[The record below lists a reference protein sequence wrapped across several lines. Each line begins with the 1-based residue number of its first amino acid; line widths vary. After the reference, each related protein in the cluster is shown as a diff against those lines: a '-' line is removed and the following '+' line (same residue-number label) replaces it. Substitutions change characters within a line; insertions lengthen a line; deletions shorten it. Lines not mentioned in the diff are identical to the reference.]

1 MIDWSDGDQLIHI
14 VIIVLVVFVIAGIAL
29 LFLAGSMAS
38 QQDATAPDVAWNLT
52 QINETHV
59 EIRHTGG
66 PPISGQNLTVTVNR
80 TPVQVAWSNQL
91 LVKGGSGIVRAGTG
105 DRVAILWKR
114 TRRDREV
121 LERWH
126 IGDSTTTSVRKN
138 PALKPG
144 FQQRLIPA
152 F

>member
-1 MIDWSDGDQLIHI
+1 VIDWSDGDQLIRI

-38 QQDATAPDVAWNLT
+38 QQDAAAPDAAWTLT

-66 PPISGQNLTVTVNR
+66 AAVSGQNLTVTVNG
-80 TPVQVAWSNQL
+80 TPVQVAWSDQVL
-91 LVKGGSGIVRAGTG
+91 LEGESGIVRAESG
-105 DRVAILWKR
+105 DRVTILWKR
-114 TRRDREV
+114 TPRDQEV

-126 IGDSTTTSVRKN
+126 IGDSTTTSVT
-138 PALKPG
+138 
-144 FQQRLIPA
+144 
-152 F
+152 